1 MSSPFA
7 DSAVR
12 RRKALRFS
20 TPLWLL
26 VAVAAAGTAI
36 KAQASLEVSS
46 SMRKQVAEGGVTGER
61 LFRAIRFN
69 YKGDPTS
76 GLALVSAR
84 IEDGRV
90 TAMAMGQPMLDD
102 PERDDLDGY
111 PYPERGSGVT
121 WYSPFG
127 SLLSAEEL
135 VPADVRI
142 PAPVFLP
149 AQALMRELK
158 SGNDKLNTIFKPLDF
173 DIQEGVVYLL
183 AVVPVNEEEM
193 EGFQTAPLFVTRK
206 KPGR

>member
-1 MSSPFA
+1 MSA
-7 DSAVR
+7 
-12 RRKALRFS
+12 RKKGLRFLS
-20 TPLWLL
+20 PVLL
-26 VAVAAAGTAI
+26 LLAVAAAGTAI

-46 SMRKQVAEGGVTGER
+46 SMRKQVAEGGITGEE
-61 LFRAIRFN
+61 LFRAIRLN

-90 TAMAMGQPMLDD
+90 TAMFNSD
-102 PERDDLDGY
+102 PVAYVPLGDDLKGY
-111 PYPERGSGVT
+111 PYPERGWGLT

-127 SLLSAEEL
+127 SHSAEEP
-135 VPADVRI
+135 VPADVRL

-158 SGNDKLNTIFKPLDF
+158 SGKDKLNTIFKPLDF

-193 EGFQTAPLFVTRK
+193 EGFETAPLFAVRK